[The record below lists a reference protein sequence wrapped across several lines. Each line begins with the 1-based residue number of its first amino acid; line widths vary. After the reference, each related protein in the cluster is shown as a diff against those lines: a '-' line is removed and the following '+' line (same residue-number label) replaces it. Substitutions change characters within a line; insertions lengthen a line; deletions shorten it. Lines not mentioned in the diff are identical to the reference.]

1 MSLQHWMLHLN
12 LHPMSQK
19 YPLEFMKHSA
29 CSILCD
35 KPVAALVETK
45 MCSMKNSEQ
54 LKITIAL
61 EKHLS
66 D

>member
-1 MSLQHWMLHLN
+1 
-12 LHPMSQK
+12 MSQK